1 MCGVSEMISK
11 NKMHNLIE
19 RLRPDSIKG
28 RKKWNNQYYIFG
40 SLILYACGAGNS
52 NNTSSL
58 EVQVEEDE
66 DVFSPLFLTLEEN
79 DNYTSTNHQREILS
93 ADYGVFKTIDS
104 VEDVDTSDNDEL
116 IVVTNEDMLLIPKVS
131 GFEQIYLQVAEG
143 FTETDTVFNV
153 DLSNF
158 SNFHQINISKD
169 NISTD
174 VDKLALINSHGLISV
189 NSSFNEITST
199 ILDDSSLDLI
209 TNSDAIIEIYGDGK
223 NISLNGNGNSINVTT
238 TSTGNIDIGD
248 NGSVILNAPY
258 AMGNL
263 QINSNGNVE
272 INDVSSLLGNLTVSS
287 IGTVNITDASSLEGK
302 IKIDNIRASTGND
315 INIHMANSAKS
326 VEIVSVGSFTANTN
340 NGLDEAA
347 TIKVTAAE
355 NSSISAT
362 KNISRSV
369 SLNSN
374 NMDGNSVTFD
384 IDISSISDL
393 NLGGIS
399 PIVVKLS
406 GENLNGVQINS
417 TNSTTSTIKP
427 TAANIDLSAISET
440 ILIDLPNSD
449 GKTLG
454 VRHNQN
460 IALDAE
466 IDQTSSVSNPAFNLI
481 ALGTTNSSNTL
492 NIKMTDSDTLNADK
506 TVSIDGISLNDINIL
521 NFDLSSGTDLNL
533 SNNIT
538 GDELT
543 QVNLTGAGNANFNN
557 STIIGNT
564 NSAVS
569 INANNLS
576 GNLSFSVNNTPNSVN
591 NISAGAG
598 NDAIEIN
605 GAIKANPGIVIN
617 TGSGNDTITFTST
630 SSGNEATSSID
641 GGDGLDI
648 IEFAAGLDLSQN
660 NLTISNVEKLKF
672 TGGANTVKFKSD
684 VLSQKTYELIEN
696 GSGNLNLEVVPV
708 SQTINL
714 STLIFNE
721 TIITGEDKV
730 IVNGNNYTQALTITG
745 SSIDDEITGT
755 YTSNDIISAG
765 DGDDTIDASD
775 GNDTITPGNGSDQ
788 VTPGLGNDSI
798 NLLETFASMDKLI
811 YTLDDG
817 SANVDTVTNFDLRVV
832 KDVISLDV
840 SELSTP
846 ITVGN
851 GSSALLTNT
860 GNLIITEHLID
871 TNLDL
876 SSGTTETIIKL
887 MQTDQSEFADAFGT
901 SEITVADGACIN
913 FLWYDVDT
921 NEAVYG
927 YASENVDAPADNK
940 ITSADTFVE
949 IVRLSIS
956 DSNYVHFLDTGN
968 FEFV

>member
-79 DNYTSTNHQREILS
+79 DSYTSTNHQREILS

-143 FTETDTVFNV
+143 FTETDTIFNV

-399 PIVVKLS
+399 PIVVKLL

-449 GKTLG
+449 GKTLE

-466 IDQTSSVSNPAFNLI
+466 IDQTSSVSSPAFNLI

-557 STIIGNT
+557 STITGNT

-696 GSGNLNLEVVPV
+696 GSGNLKLEVVPV

-798 NLLETFASMDKLI
+798 NLLETYARMDKLL

-860 GNLIITEHLID
+860 GNLMITEHLLD

>member
-1 MCGVSEMISK
+1 
-11 NKMHNLIE
+11 
-19 RLRPDSIKG
+19 
-28 RKKWNNQYYIFG
+28 
-40 SLILYACGAGNS
+40 
-52 NNTSSL
+52 
-58 EVQVEEDE
+58 
-66 DVFSPLFLTLEEN
+66 
-79 DNYTSTNHQREILS
+79 
-93 ADYGVFKTIDS
+93 
-104 VEDVDTSDNDEL
+104 
-116 IVVTNEDMLLIPKVS
+116 
-131 GFEQIYLQVAEG
+131 
-143 FTETDTVFNV
+143 
-153 DLSNF
+153 
-158 SNFHQINISKD
+158 
-169 NISTD
+169 
-174 VDKLALINSHGLISV
+174 
-189 NSSFNEITST
+189 
-199 ILDDSSLDLI
+199 
-209 TNSDAIIEIYGDGK
+209 
-223 NISLNGNGNSINVTT
+223 
-238 TSTGNIDIGD
+238 
-248 NGSVILNAPY
+248 
-258 AMGNL
+258 
-263 QINSNGNVE
+263 
-272 INDVSSLLGNLTVSS
+272 
-287 IGTVNITDASSLEGK
+287 
-302 IKIDNIRASTGND
+302 
-315 INIHMANSAKS
+315 
-326 VEIVSVGSFTANTN
+326 
-340 NGLDEAA
+340 
-347 TIKVTAAE
+347 
-355 NSSISAT
+355 
-362 KNISRSV
+362 
-369 SLNSN
+369 
-374 NMDGNSVTFD
+374 MDGNSVTFD

-557 STIIGNT
+557 STITGNT

-696 GSGNLNLEVVPV
+696 GSGNLKLEVVPV

-798 NLLETFASMDKLI
+798 NLLETYARMDKLL